1 MPNAASFLIE
11 RVDVARPRVN
21 RDWWVGGGDPSGRP
35 PPIPRLASEIAETLD
50 DAVRAKKR
58 ILLIDFENSCQNV
71 TKDLYNRGDS
81 LADDVLVCVISQLRP
96 SFLLENDMRKFVW
109 TGVAIGKKETSD
121 LIIEQIIRDFA
132 KRTTLFLLHGGDHRW
147 YTVAQRYKL
156 GAHVAEGNGM
166 KKYAKSSADKVLQK
180 WSLRKPPQSE
190 KQ

>member
-81 LADDVLVCVISQLRP
+81 LEDDVLV
-96 SFLLENDMRKFVW
+96 
-109 TGVAIGKKETSD
+109 
-121 LIIEQIIRDFA
+121 
-132 KRTTLFLLHGGDHRW
+132 
-147 YTVAQRYKL
+147 
-156 GAHVAEGNGM
+156 
-166 KKYAKSSADKVLQK
+166 
-180 WSLRKPPQSE
+180 
-190 KQ
+190 